1 MRNKKITIYKWTTI
15 IPLWLSFAACAPN
28 AAITK
33 ITSLDVP
40 KAIGPYSHAIKAG
53 NLIFCSGQLGLL
65 PVTGELSGH
74 EVESQTRQSILNIK
88 SILKSAGSD
97 LSKVTKVT
105 IFLTDMADYATVNRV
120 YSEYFTNNPARS
132 TVQVAKLP
140 KNGLVEI
147 ECIAIVH

>member
-1 MRNKKITIYKWTTI
+1 MRNKKITIYKWTTAI
-15 IPLWLSFAACAPN
+15 TLCLSLAACAPN
-28 AAITK
+28 PAIIK
-33 ITSLDVP
+33 ISSPDVS

-65 PVTGELSGH
+65 PATGELSGN
-74 EVESQTRQSILNIK
+74 EIESQTRQSILNIK
-88 SILKSAGSD
+88 SILESAGSD

-105 IFLTDMADYATVNRV
+105 IFLADMSDYTTVNRI
-120 YSEYFTNNPARS
+120 YSEYFSNHPARS

-140 KNGLVEI
+140 KNGLIEI